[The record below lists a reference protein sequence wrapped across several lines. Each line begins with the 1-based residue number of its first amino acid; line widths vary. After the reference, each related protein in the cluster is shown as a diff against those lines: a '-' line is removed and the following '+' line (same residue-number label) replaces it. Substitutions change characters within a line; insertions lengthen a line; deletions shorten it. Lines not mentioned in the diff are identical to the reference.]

1 MLKKIIYSGNPELN
15 KYILTSFPDIIEQA
29 KEFEINC
36 SKISCII
43 YSTTDDNIVEIKNN
57 NLSLFNIDSLFQK
70 EFRLKTMSSWD
81 YSVFEEKLGKK
92 IEFGLTL
99 GLTFSGKSEISN
111 MLKNNL
117 DFTVIDMKAI
127 QDKIKSTKTTEE
139 GEPDPEA
146 EVPIAEVEAAVS
158 KIIHGPTTKKRV
170 KFIFDGYIHEKQED
184 FITFTQKF
192 GVPTFILKCN
202 ANIETLKKRFCTKNE
217 ADAFPEDNLDAL
229 KASIE
234 LDAKVIEKIEAKFED
249 VLDRI
254 EIIEIDTDKSIETT
268 SKLIVQ
274 KFSPQVILLNHEK
287 RLGVD
292 TTCAN
297 LAIKFNMIY
306 ISVYQIIQQH
316 IKNNT
321 EWGKMLKATK
331 RKKDIALT
339 SQVRDEFNEAEYSP
353 SLFDQKIVM
362 DLIRT
367 TIMEKRTNQGHVI
380 LEGLC
385 NSSKLQN
392 SEERLEL
399 RNMDEF
405 FQIEKYIGEV
415 KAIIGLQFSYE
426 TEIVDVDA
434 MSYEDFGDQPVVEE
448 KPKKDGEEG
457 AEAEEG
463 AGDAAEGEKP
473 KDEWKKENYTW
484 SKTDKKPFT
493 LPQVFMN

>member
-1 MLKKIIYSGNPELN
+1 
-15 KYILTSFPDIIEQA
+15 
-29 KEFEINC
+29 
-36 SKISCII
+36 
-43 YSTTDDNIVEIKNN
+43 
-57 NLSLFNIDSLFQK
+57 
-70 EFRLKTMSSWD
+70 MSSWD
-81 YSVFEEKLGKK
+81 YSIFEEKLGKK

-99 GLTFSGKSEISN
+99 GLSFSGKTEMSN
-111 MLKNNL
+111 ILKTNL

-127 QDKIKSTKTTEE
+127 HDKIKSTKLNED

-146 EVPIAEVEAAVS
+146 EVPIGEVEAAVS
-158 KIIHGPTTKKRV
+158 KIINGPTTQKRV
-170 KFIFDGYIHEKQED
+170 KYIFDGYVHQTQEE
-184 FITFTQKF
+184 FIAFTEQF

-202 ANIETLKKRFCTKNE
+202 ADIETLKKRFCTKNE
-217 ADAFPEDNLDAL
+217 ADAYPEDDLEKL
-229 KASIE
+229 KASVE
-234 LDAKVIEKIEAKFED
+234 ADAKVIESIESKFEA

-268 SKLIVQ
+268 TKLIVQ

-321 EWGKMLKATK
+321 EWGKLLKSTK
-331 RKKDIALT
+331 RKKDMAQT

-353 SLFDQKIVM
+353 SLYDQKTVM

-385 NSSKLQN
+385 NSGKLTNEQEKLQ
-392 SEERLEL
+392 L

-405 FQIEKYIGEV
+405 FQIEKHIGEV

-426 TEIVDVDA
+426 QEAVDVDA
-434 MSYEDFGDQPVVEE
+434 MSYEDFGEQPEAPV
-448 KPKKDGEEG
+448 PKAEGEGEAEAAPEEG
-457 AEAEEG
+457 AD
-463 AGDAAEGEKP
+463 GDKP
-473 KDEWKKENYTW
+473 KEEWKKENFTW
-484 SKTDKKPFT
+484 SKTDKKSMN
-493 LPQVFMN
+493 LPQIFINCKGENTVHEVRTAEQYSTSQYEAISKSLDEFCQKVTTEKEYIYVQVVFQE